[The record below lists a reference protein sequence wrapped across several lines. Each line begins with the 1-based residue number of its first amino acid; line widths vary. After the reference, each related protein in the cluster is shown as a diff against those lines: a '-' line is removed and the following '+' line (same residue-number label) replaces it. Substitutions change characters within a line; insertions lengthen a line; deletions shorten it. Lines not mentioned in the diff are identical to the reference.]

1 MAPFP
6 KTQPSETEMKVFRAI
21 ERAANAGEVCPSN
34 LEMAAR
40 FGFRSSSWCV
50 KALKRLEEFGLV
62 VVERF
67 SRSRVVLIVS
77 SGKRTAAYGDKQ
89 EPNFSTGA
97 SRPTKR
103 KKAGKRVKEPEPEPK
118 PKPDEPVPDPVPHVE
133 PPLPPLTSISDFLPI
148 AMPPS
153 TRAISPEH
161 EPTGCRFI
169 IGDPSEDNW
178 RYCQKPGDPYCPH
191 HHAICCTKIR
201 RKVYA

>member
-1 MAPFP
+1 MPPFP

-34 LEMAAR
+34 PALAAMV
-40 FGFRSSSWCV
+40 GFESVSSSSR
-50 KALKRLEEFGLV
+50 ALNSLEKFGLIT
-62 VVERF
+62 VERY
-67 SRSRVVLIVS
+67 SSSRVVLIVS

-89 EPNFSTGA
+89 EPHFSAGA

-103 KKAGKRVKEPEPEPK
+103 KKAEKLVKVPEPEPK
-118 PKPDEPVPDPVPHVE
+118 PEELVPDPAPHVE
-133 PPLPPLTSISDFLPI
+133 PTPATLRSIP
-148 AMPPS
+148 
-153 TRAISPEH
+153 PEH

-191 HHAICCTKIR
+191 HHDICYTQIR
-201 RKVYA
+201 RKVHA